1 MQIGPA
7 GLGAAAAP
15 VTPPP
20 AGTPGYVEPTRE
32 LMLARWA
39 SLWFCTCLIVL
50 CLAWELVLA
59 PTGRGTLAV
68 KALPLVLALP
78 GLWRW
83 RLYTSRWL
91 SLAVWLYV
99 IEGLVRGWSDRGIGQ
114 LLGMVEVL
122 LAVALFVACA
132 VQVRW
137 RLRAGRLAQASK
149 ALQTPVEVPAGVSV
163 DRPGD
168 TPAGH

>member
-1 MQIGPA
+1 MPAMQIGPT
-7 GLGAAAAP
+7 GLGAAAAS

-20 AGTPGYVEPTRE
+20 AGSPGYVEPTRE
-32 LMLARWA
+32 LKLARWA
-39 SLWFCTCLIVL
+39 SLWFCFCLIVL

-114 LLGMVEVL
+114 LLGLVEVM

-132 VQVRW
+132 LQVRW
-137 RLRAGRLAQASK
+137 RLRAGRSALNQAAS
-149 ALQTPVEVPAGVSV
+149 T
-163 DRPGD
+163 
-168 TPAGH
+168 